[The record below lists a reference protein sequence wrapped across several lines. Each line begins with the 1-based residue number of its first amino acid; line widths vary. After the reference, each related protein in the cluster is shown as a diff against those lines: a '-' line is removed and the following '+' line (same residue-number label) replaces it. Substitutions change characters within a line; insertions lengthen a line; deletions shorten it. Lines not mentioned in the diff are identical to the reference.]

1 MTFMLPTLYNDVTVQ
16 DIFVDAVAILA
27 VSLEIDAI
35 YQSKL
40 KWNYECMP
48 NTALVWKRYIHVE
61 HLQSAISNQLHG
73 EGLPLVFNNE
83 KNLKTKEKKFITIWV
98 YTNWN
103 IENAMG
109 PNESTFITI

>member
-1 MTFMLPTLYNDVTVQ
+1 MTIMLPTLYNDVTVQ

-48 NTALVWKRYIHVE
+48 NTALV
-61 HLQSAISNQLHG
+61 
-73 EGLPLVFNNE
+73 
-83 KNLKTKEKKFITIWV
+83 
-98 YTNWN
+98 
-103 IENAMG
+103 
-109 PNESTFITI
+109 